1 MPDRTVD
8 VLLIGGGVASAAAAR
23 ELVDGGF
30 GGSVLLAGRE
40 LDPPYDR
47 PSLTKEYLRGEHD
60 RDVAHHPEAGWFDTA
75 PVELLTRTSVMK
87 LDTQAREATL
97 STKETVGYEHAL
109 VATGAMVRR
118 LQVDGTQLDGIHYVR
133 AYGNADAIRGEL
145 DEVEHVV
152 CVGGSYIGCEVA
164 ASLTKLGKH
173 VTILMLEDEPM
184 ERTSGRQVGAYV
196 RGVLSEHGVAIVH
209 GDEVERFAGEERV
222 ERVVTKGG
230 REIPAGLVVCGVGVT
245 PDVMLARSA
254 GLELGETGGVRCDEG
269 LRASAPRVWAAGDVC
284 EYASVV
290 HGGRRIRGE
299 HTEHAKE
306 QGAHVARAIM
316 GAEEPF
322 GAVPYFYSDLADWLA
337 LESVGPA
344 YAWDEEVVTGT
355 MEDGT
360 FGVWYLEDGHVRG
373 ALSAGGGLDLDRA
386 RALIVSGA
394 RVGAAG
400 LPGA

>member
-145 DEVEHVV
+145 DEAARVV
-152 CVGGSYIGCEVA
+152 CVGGSDSGWAGA
-164 ASLTKLGKH
+164 ASLTKPGKQ
-173 VTILMLEDEPM
+173 VTIVMLEDEPM

-222 ERVVTKGG
+222 EHVVTKGG

-290 HGGRRIRGE
+290 HGGRRIRVE